1 MTIKEILENLVRE
14 EGGTPTAKSKN
25 GLLMELLQAKNSLQK
40 FALDFNIADSVDLLG
55 KKASDLQEGIWID
68 DNNVIHGTLFYQDD
82 YTGFSGVEEEQSGW
96 YLVLHADVPN
106 VSDVTFTVSKNG
118 GTPATLDSDGLLVS
132 RILDPTGIELTYTAA
147 KTGQATVIRKF
158 SCRGLVLKKA

>member
-40 FALDFNIADSVDLLG
+40 FALDFDIADSVDLLG

-82 YTGFSGVEEEQSGW
+82 Y
-96 YLVLHADVPN
+96 VLN